1 MTSGSGPVSPGRVEN
16 GGSQRGGVGEPDTA
30 ISYVWQTPIGR
41 PKKQPAA
48 AETIPIGQGRLSA
61 AERSR
66 LERIVA
72 RAPEVMVKIT
82 GRTKGPDH
90 LIAHL
95 AYITREGALSAETEQ
110 GVVLTGREGLRDLQ
124 TRWLDDVALDG
135 RRRRDGTLSVNLI
148 LSMPPGTEPTKVRDA
163 VRAFALEAF
172 GGRHDF
178 AFVQHADEAH
188 PHVHL
193 TVRALGYDGRRLNPR
208 KADLHHWRERFAEE
222 LRLRGVAAEATPRRA
237 RGRVQKAERGPVRAM
252 RERGTVPRV
261 DRLAREAVLREAR
274 GEGRA
279 DRPWETRTAER
290 QEAIRARYRATAAD
304 LARSDA
310 PSDRAL
316 ADRITAF
323 LSDLPGPNLRRHKLL
338 RDLAD
343 FALAAQ
349 ADRDA
354 ADRRDVEGQ
363 RTPTD
368 KER

>member
-1 MTSGSGPVSPGRVEN
+1 MTSGSGPGSPASVGN
-16 GGSQRGGVGEPDTA
+16 GGSRRGAVGEPDAA

-48 AETIPIGQGRLSA
+48 ETIPTGQGRLSA

-95 AYITREGALSAETEQ
+95 AYITRDGALSAETEQ
-110 GVVLTGREGLRDLQ
+110 GVVLTGRYGLRDLQ

-148 LSMPPGTEPTKVRDA
+148 LSMPPGTEPAKVRDA
-163 VRAFALEAF
+163 VRAFALDAF
-172 GGRHDF
+172 EGRHDF

-193 TVRALGYDGRRLNPR
+193 TVRALSYDGRRLNPR

-222 LRLRGVAAEATPRRA
+222 LRLRGVAAEATPRRT
-237 RGRVQKAERGPVRAM
+237 RGRVRKAERGPVRAM

-261 DRLAREAVLREAR
+261 DRLAREAIVREAR
-274 GEGRA
+274 GEGGA

-304 LARSDA
+304 LARSET

-323 LSDLPGPNLRRHKLL
+323 LSDMPGPNLQRHELL
-338 RDLAD
+338 RNLAQ
-343 FALAAQ
+343 FARAAE
-349 ADRDA
+349 AERDA
-354 ADRRDVEGQ
+354 AERSGAEANRASTE
-363 RTPTD
+363 